1 MPPPSGQQL
10 HCHAPGMGLPRVI
23 PCRYWIILL
32 GGIGLMISYAD
43 RSNMAVAV
51 VAIAREHGY
60 SKQQQG
66 LILASFFFG
75 YILTPI
81 MGGTLADRYGGK
93 SILAIGALVWSICTL
108 LTPFASGI
116 GLFWI
121 VLSRIALGLGE
132 GVAYPSIHAMIGT
145 WIPPSERSK
154 AVATVTAFSY
164 LGSVIALPTSSA
176 LVVSSWGWRGI
187 FWLFGFLG
195 LSWSL
200 AWQIWG
206 ASDPTS
212 CRWITEYEKHWI
224 LHQQLLDQEVGRSNG
239 THHLSERRDSSFEQQ
254 PSALLDPYTR
264 TIDFDGA
271 PVTYQSLASTAALAT
286 NNGEQGITPPTLPS
300 VHQTCEDSEG
310 EIQAASS
317 CVQSSS
323 DENDLVYRADAVAPL
338 PTSAKDSRWQAFRN
352 RMRSK
357 KLQEQRGLRRGDKV
371 TVPWK
376 ELLTRREVW
385 AIILSQLFNSV
396 GFFVMQSWIP
406 TFYLDFYGVE
416 IGKVG
421 YYAVVP
427 SAVQGIMGLFAG
439 YLGDKATQDWHWS
452 TLTVRRVGQSLG
464 SLGLGV
470 FLLVAVNFAHTA
482 ASAMVLI
489 TIGMALNGFTMIGAS
504 TYQHDFCAQH
514 AGFIFSLGNT
524 AGSIPALIGV
534 FLVGVLLDSN
544 GGNRWALIWTAVCTF
559 YVLGTAAFVFLSTSK
574 RFPYTMPTK

>member
-1 MPPPSGQQL
+1 
-10 HCHAPGMGLPRVI
+10 
-23 PCRYWIILL
+23 
-32 GGIGLMISYAD
+32 
-43 RSNMAVAV
+43 MAVAV

-93 SILAIGALVWSICTL
+93 SILAI
-108 LTPFASGI
+108 
-116 GLFWI
+116 
-121 VLSRIALGLGE
+121 
-132 GVAYPSIHAMIGT
+132 
-145 WIPPSERSK
+145 
-154 AVATVTAFSY
+154 
-164 LGSVIALPTSSA
+164 
-176 LVVSSWGWRGI
+176 
-187 FWLFGFLG
+187 
-195 LSWSL
+195 
-200 AWQIWG
+200 
-206 ASDPTS
+206 
-212 CRWITEYEKHWI
+212 
-224 LHQQLLDQEVGRSNG
+224 
-239 THHLSERRDSSFEQQ
+239 
-254 PSALLDPYTR
+254 
-264 TIDFDGA
+264 
-271 PVTYQSLASTAALAT
+271 
-286 NNGEQGITPPTLPS
+286 
-300 VHQTCEDSEG
+300 DSEG

-385 AIILSQLFNSV
+385 AIILSQSDI
-396 GFFVMQSWIP
+396 MQVRAASGQNHITVQNDYDRRSLYMP
-406 TFYLDFYGVE
+406 PVLLL
-416 IGKVG
+416 
-421 YYAVVP
+421 VVP

-504 TYQHDFCAQH
+504 TYQ
-514 AGFIFSLGNT
+514 
-524 AGSIPALIGV
+524 
-534 FLVGVLLDSN
+534 
-544 GGNRWALIWTAVCTF
+544 
-559 YVLGTAAFVFLSTSK
+559 
-574 RFPYTMPTK
+574 